1 MLLVGEGRVFTRDPQ
16 NPMVEKGGVLIDDG
30 KILKIGE
37 FEELKKEFPHAEI
50 VDAHGKDI
58 MPSMINCHHHIYSA
72 FARGLTLNGY
82 NPTNFLEILEGQ
94 WWRMDRT
101 LDVEDSRF
109 SAAAVYL
116 SCIEN
121 GVTAIFDH
129 HASYGGIEGSLFAI
143 ADEAKKFGVRSC
155 LCYEISDRDGKAKM
169 EQSVKENIEFAKY
182 AKNDPAHLAGLIG
195 LHASFTLSD
204 QTLDYVKAQNVD
216 NVGYHVH
223 VAEGILDQER
233 CLAEHNMRVVHR
245 LNQFGILGPKSIA
258 GHCVHITDDERE
270 VIKATNT
277 MVVHNPESNMGNAI
291 GAPDILKLMKSGILL
306 GLGTD
311 GYTSDMLES
320 LKFANLLVKHAQAD
334 ATVGF
339 NEVTQMLFENNPAM
353 VEKTFGIQMGVLKE
367 GAVADLIV
375 VDYDEIAPMN
385 AGNLNGHMLFGM
397 NGRNVITTISDGV
410 VRMKDRELVGLD
422 REKIVANIRERA
434 ASFGVRVNS

>member
-1 MLLVGEGRVFTRDPQ
+1 MILVGEGRVFTRDEN
-16 NPMVEKGGVLIDDG
+16 NPLIENGGVLIENG
-30 KILKIGE
+30 KILKIAK
-37 FEELKKEFPHAEI
+37 FDELKKSYPNAEI

-72 FARGLTLNGY
+72 FARGLALKGY

-101 LDVEDSRF
+101 LDVLDSRY

-121 GVTAIFDH
+121 GVTAIYDH
-129 HASYGGIEGSLFAI
+129 HASYGEIEGSLFAI
-143 ADEAKKFGVRSC
+143 AEEAQKFGVRSC
-155 LCYEISDRDGKAKM
+155 LCYEISDRDGEEKMKKAL
-169 EQSVKENIEFAKY
+169 KENLEFADY
-182 AKNDPAHLAGLIG
+182 AKSKEGFLAGLIG

-204 QTLDYVKAQNVD
+204 KSLDYIKEQNT
-216 NVGYHVH
+216 NNYGYHVH

-233 CLAEHNMRVVHR
+233 CLAEHNMRVVNR
-245 LNQFGILGPKSIA
+245 LEKFGILGKNSIA
-258 GHCVHITDDERE
+258 GHCVHITDEERS
-270 VIKATNT
+270 IIAKTGT

-291 GAPDILKLMKSGILL
+291 GAPDILKLIEEGILL

-320 LKFANLLVKHAQAD
+320 LKFANLLVKHSKAD

-339 NEVTQMLFENNPAM
+339 NEVCTMLFRNNPEM
-353 VEKTFGIQMGVLKE
+353 VKNTFGIEMGVLKE
-367 GAVADLIV
+367 GSVADLIV

-385 AGNLNGHMLFGM
+385 ENNINGHMLFGM
-397 NGRNVITTISDGV
+397 NGRNVITTISDGK
-410 VRMKDRELVGLD
+410 VRMKDRILIGLD
-422 REKIVANIRERA
+422 REKIVADIRQRATDFER
-434 ASFGVRVNS
+434 RVNK